1 VGTYPRKGGDP
12 THEKVG
18 HINTIINK
26 SIISSQEEEKKDK
39 ERDFISSI
47 DEAREFINI

>member
-18 HINTIINK
+18 HINTIINT
-26 SIISSQEEEKKDK
+26 SIISSEEEEKKEK
-39 ERDFISSI
+39 DFISSI